1 MTEKDL
7 DLKAA
12 SRRLFWR
19 MGFSTKVD
27 VPLRAFVPSQRG
39 GVQSRAK
46 PAHEAF
52 TDLDVLGIQIS
63 PDLRVQSAIADC
75 KTSAKGS
82 TERMFWIR
90 GVADFFAADD
100 AYMVRA
106 GDVTAAS
113 RQLAARLRVGVLT
126 PDDLAALESHYGAEL
141 PVPDDV
147 AGFLFDGQSL
157 ASYRHAFTALDRRL
171 QTLREYQEFDFWV
184 YEEHRNLQQL
194 VAHLRSVA
202 KHLDPGHP
210 VHQALFFESAW
221 LYALSVARAVHH
233 VRRTHVTDLDT
244 SLREYVFGGQLGLR
258 EKQHLAKVLRAAA
271 GKEGGD
277 PDEGVFPP
285 YFAALLELSS
295 RFLRRPAHAST
306 VLRYAEWAAEA
317 HVVRQASP
325 AAEVFGESFDDL
337 AAKLLADVCGFLV
350 STAGLDPEFRS
361 RARAVLAPATHGSPG
376 SPVSTKNSNL
386 VPDEASASASSG
398 GSPPRMQESL
408 PLDADSTIPGQ
419 EASD

>member
-7 DLKAA
+7 YLKAA

-27 VPLRAFVPSQRG
+27 VPLRAFVPNQRRAG
-39 GVQSRAK
+39 QSRPK
-46 PAHEAF
+46 PPYEAF
-52 TDLDVLGIQIS
+52 TDLDVLGIQIA
-63 PDLRVQSAIADC
+63 PDLRVQSVIADC
-75 KTSAKGS
+75 KTSVKGS

-113 RQLAARLRVGVLT
+113 RQLAARLGVGVLT
-126 PDDLAALESHYGAEL
+126 PDDLAALEGHYGAGL
-141 PVPDDV
+141 PAPDAV
-147 AGFLFDGQSL
+147 AGFLFDGPSI
-157 ASYRHAFTALDRRL
+157 AAYRHAFTELDRRL
-171 QTLREYQEFDFWV
+171 HPLREYQEFDFWV

-194 VAHLRSVA
+194 VAHLSTVA

-221 LYALSVARAVHH
+221 LYALSLARAVHH
-233 VRRTHVTDLDT
+233 VRRTHVTDIDT

-306 VLRYAEWAAEA
+306 VLRYAEWASEA

-350 STAGLDPEFRS
+350 STAGLDSEFRA
-361 RARAVLAPATHGSPG
+361 RARAVLAPATLGAPET
-376 SPVSTKNSNL
+376 V
-386 VPDEASASASSG
+386 ASDTESGADKTPASSG
-398 GSPPRMQESL
+398 RSPRAQESL
-408 PLDADSTIPGQ
+408 PLDIDATSSQQDS
-419 EASD
+419 SD